1 MMTALN
7 KASEDNSTA
16 EALNPDFESPM
27 TLVDWKNF
35 SGDETLDMYQKAD
48 YNQQKASST
57 IKDNKDTM
65 SSLNDTITNT

>member
-1 MMTALN
+1 MTALN
-7 KASEDNSTA
+7 KASSDNSTA

-48 YNQQKASST
+48 YNQQ
-57 IKDNKDTM
+57 
-65 SSLNDTITNT
+65 